1 MKLEPFE
8 YEIVGRF
15 ALLTHNCQ
23 SMLDKEKGGRASQ
36 QPTYTPKTDAEA
48 ALYRD
53 EAGTCCF
60 PTVAFRS
67 ALIAGLKGKKIVP
80 RSGGRRVSAPA
91 AFKPAVFVD
100 PDRGDLAPLL
110 DPTTRKP
117 LTNYVI
123 DTRRAVVQRNGVAR
137 SRPRFNRWA
146 LILPLLID
154 TDVLAPEIVE
164 QELDDAGR
172 IIGVGDFRIEK
183 GGPFGGFSAKLVAAK
198 AKAA

>member
-8 YEIVGRF
+8 FEIVGRF

-36 QPTYTPKTDAEA
+36 QPAYTPETDAEA
-48 ALYRD
+48 GCYRN
-53 EAGTCCF
+53 EAGWCCI

-67 ALIAGLKGKKIVP
+67 ALIAGLRGKKIML
-80 RSGGRRVSAPA
+80 RSGGRRVAAPG

-100 PDRGDLAPLL
+100 PDKGDLAPLL
-110 DPTTRKP
+110 DPATRKP
-117 LTNYVI
+117 LTTYVI
-123 DTRRAVVQRNGVAR
+123 DTRRAVVQRNAIPR

-146 LILPLLID
+146 LILPLRID
-154 TDVLAPEIVE
+154 TDVLDPEIVE
-164 QELDDAGR
+164 QEMDDAGR

-183 GGPFGGFSAKLVAAK
+183 GGPFGGFSAKLK
-198 AKAA
+198 KAA